1 MQELKNLLSSKQNVV
16 ITTHV
21 NPDGDAI
28 GSSIALLNF
37 LIADE
42 RKATWPFYSKSL
54 GRKIPLLMIQ
64 EHELHDLKI

>member
-37 LIADE
+37 LI
-42 RKATWPFYSKSL
+42 KK
-54 GRKIPLLMIQ
+54 G
-64 EHELHDLKI
+64 H